1 MNAYAMFLAD
11 EALRMAH
18 AHADELR
25 DEAAIERL
33 GASVR
38 PARGIGWI
46 FRSAA
51 TSIRNA
57 LNGGDSGDAWS
68 ATIPR
73 LSDYPYRS

>member
-33 GASVR
+33 GASTR
-38 PARGIGWI
+38 QARGSGWI

-51 TSIRNA
+51 SSIRNA
-57 LNGGDSGDAWS
+57 LNAGDAWG

-73 LSDYPYRS
+73 LADYPYRS

>member
-25 DEAAIERL
+25 DEAAIERF

-38 PARGIGWI
+38 QARGIGWI
-46 FRSAA
+46 FRSAGS
-51 TSIRNA
+51 SIRNA
-57 LNGGDSGDAWS
+57 LNGGDAWS

-73 LSDYPYRS
+73 LADYPYRS

>member
-11 EALRMAH
+11 ESLRLAN
-18 AHADELR
+18 ARVNELR

-46 FRSAA
+46 FRAA
-51 TSIRNA
+51 GSSLRAAIEGAEIFTASM
-57 LNGGDSGDAWS
+57 
-68 ATIPR
+68 PR